1 MIKGVAAASARRR
14 ARLRNKKRPALFRR
28 FVVRLGVSVV
38 VPGVRIFDRPRLAMP
53 PRPCDLHS
61 LPPHGILACSTGSR
75 SCAPTSAPRGE
86 RRRRL
91 GWTRGSSSVISDVTR
106 TCARAVDRRPTSQH
120 TGPFSAFRSRRFSF
134 FAALSYTRTASTR
147 NPRDAAR
154 LSFLGSRLDSLDSHV
169 IHHPTARTPV
179 LRRKRTRRPRTSP
192 SLSAS
197 RSPR

>member
-38 VPGVRIFDRPRLAMP
+38 APGVQIFDRPRLAMP
-53 PRPCDLHS
+53 PCPCDLHP

-147 NPRDAAR
+147 DPRDGAR
-154 LSFLGSRLDSLDSHV
+154 LLSQTRFTRFTR
-169 IHHPTARTPV
+169 HHPTARTPV